1 MAGSIVIENE
11 KELAFDLQYN
21 NAAQAVSAA

>member
-11 KELAFDLQYN
+11 KEFAFNLYN
-21 NAAQAVSAA
+21 NDAAQAVSAV